1 MDNIL
6 HTYLTKLRII
16 SKIPANGKLDITNN
30 DLNIY
35 YDSVVNWV
43 LRKFHGDNKYN
54 ATKYLTD
61 IYREINLFSDQ
72 LMYSIESEM
81 NNVTKIKKMNML
93 VSLAEKI
100 KESMIGI
107 KNLIGTYKEYL
118 KVISLLE
125 CLEQDII
132 LPQYRSIKK
141 FIPVDYHTIILKT
154 PILYSPDFLNKNE
167 NDTINSLCNSENH
180 KDTIKIDSPILNSF
194 SGDIK
199 TNNELKNMSSS
210 VNSSFNSDNIFYLK
224 KSKPIDIKI
233 D

>member
-6 HTYLTKLRII
+6 HSYLTKLRII
-16 SKIPANGKLDITNN
+16 SKIPTNGKLDITNN

-35 YDSVVNWV
+35 YSSVVNWM

-81 NNVTKIKKMNML
+81 NNITKIKKINML

-100 KESMIGI
+100 KESMVGV
-107 KNLIGTYKEYL
+107 KNLIGTYKEYP

-141 FIPVDYHTIILKT
+141 FIPDEYHTTILKT
-154 PILYSPDFLNKNE
+154 PLLYLTDFTNKPVNV
-167 NDTINSLCNSENH
+167 NSRCHSENH
-180 KDTIKIDSPILNSF
+180 KDNIKIDSPLLNSL
-194 SGDIK
+194 SEEYNNQTD
-199 TNNELKNMSSS
+199 TNILSSS
-210 VNSSFNSDNIFYLK
+210 VNSPRNDTIFHLN
-224 KSKPIDIKI
+224 KSLPIDIKNKFK
-233 D
+233 

>member
-1 MDNIL
+1 MDNVL

-35 YDSVVNWV
+35 HDSIVNWI
-43 LRKFHGDNKYN
+43 LRKFHGDNKNN

-72 LMYSIESEM
+72 LMYSIESEL
-81 NNVTKIKKMNML
+81 NSATKVKKMNML

-100 KESMIGI
+100 KESLVGI

-118 KVISLLE
+118 KVISVLE
-125 CLEQDII
+125 CLEHDII
-132 LPQYRSIKK
+132 MPQYRSIKK
-141 FIPVDYHTIILKT
+141 FIPEEYHTIILKT
-154 PILYSPDFLNKNE
+154 PILYSPDFVNE
-167 NDTINSLCNSENH
+167 NMNESNSRCHSENY
-180 KDTIKIDSPILNSF
+180 KDKIRIDSPIIHGISNDNIDTELKLSSSLNS
-194 SGDIK
+194 
-199 TNNELKNMSSS
+199 NE
-210 VNSSFNSDNIFYLK
+210 SDNIFYMR
-224 KSKPIDIKI
+224 KSKPIDIKR

>member
-1 MDNIL
+1 MNNIL

-16 SKIPANGKLDITNN
+16 SKIPVNGKIDITNN

-35 YDSVVNWV
+35 YDSVMNWM

-61 IYREINLFSDQ
+61 LYREINSFSDQ

-81 NNVTKIKKMNML
+81 NNVTKIKKINML

-100 KESMIGI
+100 KESMFGI

-141 FIPVDYHTIILKT
+141 FIPEDYHTIILKT
-154 PILYSPDFLNKNE
+154 PILYSPDFPNKNV
-167 NDTINSLCNSENH
+167 NDNINSRCNSENH
-180 KDTIKIDSPILNSF
+180 KDKLRIDSPILNSF
-194 SGDIK
+194 SEDIK
-199 TNNELKNMSSS
+199 TSNELTKMSSS
-210 VNSSFNSDNIFYLK
+210 VNSSNSDNIFYLK
-224 KSKPIDIKI
+224 KSKPIDIKM